1 MQYNHTS
8 ELCTNN
14 NSSVDISSGLPS
26 NNSSIEPSDQSSSSS
41 SSSSSNAIIV
51 VKIGMYQLL
60 VPLLLNDY
68 PSAIN

>member
-41 SSSSSNAIIV
+41 SSSNAIIV

-60 VPLLLNDY
+60 VPLLLDDY

>member
-26 NNSSIEPSDQSSSSS
+26 NDSSIEPSDQSSS

>member
-41 SSSSSNAIIV
+41 SSSNAIIV

-68 PSAIN
+68 PSAINW

>member
-14 NSSVDISSGLPS
+14 NSSGDILSRGLPS
-26 NNSSIEPSDQSSSSS
+26 NNSSIEPSDQSSTSSS
-41 SSSSSNAIIV
+41 ATIV

-60 VPLLLNDY
+60 VPLLLDDY

>member
-14 NSSVDISSGLPS
+14 NSSGDISRGLPS
-26 NNSSIEPSDQSSSSS
+26 NNSSSIEPSDQSSTSSS
-41 SSSSSNAIIV
+41 ATIV

-60 VPLLLNDY
+60 VPLLLDDY

>member
-41 SSSSSNAIIV
+41 SSSATIV
-51 VKIGMYQLL
+51 VKIGTYQLL
-60 VPLLLNDY
+60 VPLLLDDY

>member
-41 SSSSSNAIIV
+41 SSSNAIIV